1 MPLNQQDNKPMI
13 NPQLPLLDLHRH
25 LDGNIR
31 PKTIW
36 QLAQQHNIDLPV
48 SNFEQFVPYVQIQ
61 NSEAD
66 LLAFLKKLDW
76 GVSVLKS
83 LDDCKRVAYENVE
96 DAFNAGLQ
104 YAELRFSPYY
114 MSMNHNLPVADVVA
128 AIADGIA
135 LGMKDFNIKI
145 NLIGILSRT
154 FGVEHCQAELNA
166 LLTHKEKLIA
176 IDLAG
181 DEYNYPGELFVDHF
195 KQVDNAHLHSTI
207 HAGEAAGPESIW
219 QAINDL
225 NATRIGHGVVSYK
238 DQRLMDYMHKH
249 DIAIE
254 SCLTSNYQTG
264 TVSDLSNHPLKIFL
278 ANGIKV
284 CLNTDDPAVQGIEI
298 KNEYNVAVNTL
309 DLNFEQITQLQQNA
323 VDVSFLSSS
332 EKNALLQAMKN

>member
-31 PKTIW
+31 PKTVW

-154 FGVEHCQAELNA
+154 FGVEHCQAELTA

-264 TVSDLSNHPLKIFL
+264 TVRDLSNHPLKTFL